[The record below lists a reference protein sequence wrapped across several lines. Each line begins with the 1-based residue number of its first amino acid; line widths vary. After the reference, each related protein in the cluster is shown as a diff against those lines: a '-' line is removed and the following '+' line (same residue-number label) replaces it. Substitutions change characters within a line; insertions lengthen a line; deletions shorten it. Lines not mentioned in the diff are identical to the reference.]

1 MLASSNCAAPA
12 TVLIVEDHE
21 LLAQSLSLALAAE
34 GMTVEIAPPHSDGVL
49 QSARSR
55 PPSVVLLDLDLGAGR
70 DPGEALLPPLVALGA
85 AVLIVSAATDE
96 LRLGTVLELGAKAVI
111 SKSRPFSELVGVVLA
126 AARGDVVMR
135 ENDRQEL
142 LAAARRRRAADT
154 ERLAPFLRLTP
165 RESEVLSL
173 LMKGDN
179 AESIAAHFFVS
190 DATVRTQIRGVLT
203 KLEVGS
209 QLAAVARA
217 HRAGWSPVLHAG
229 RPGCV
234 GARRSNGMQAAHA

>member
-1 MLASSNCAAPA
+1 MIASLIRAEPT

-34 GMTVEIAPPHSDGVL
+34 GMTVEVAPPCSDAVL
-49 QSARSR
+49 ESARNR

-70 DPGEALLPPLVALGA
+70 DPGEALLPPLVALGS
-85 AVLIVSAATDE
+85 AVLVVSAATDE
-96 LRLGTVLELGAKAVI
+96 LRLGMVLELGAKAVL
-111 SKSRPFSELVGVVLA
+111 SKSRPFSDLVEAVMA

-135 ENDRQEL
+135 EHDRQEM

-154 ERLAPFLRLTP
+154 ERLAPLSRLTS

-173 LMKGDN
+173 LMGGRN
-179 AESIAAHFFVS
+179 AESIARHFVVS

-217 HRAGWSPVLHAG
+217 HRAGWQPLL
-229 RPGCV
+229 
-234 GARRSNGMQAAHA
+234 